1 MPRKTKEPT
10 FAEARERLDTIL
22 EELER
27 DSADV
32 DMLAARIR
40 EASELIR
47 FCRERLATTRQ
58 EVQKVVAELSDEP
71 VEPAEPEADSPAA
84 AETVSEPDG
93 PEPEPP
99 LDLHETGDL
108 PF

>member
-58 EVQKVVAELSDEP
+58 EVQKVVAELSA
-71 VEPAEPEADSPAA
+71 EPAETEVEAPAT

-99 LDLHETGDL
+99 PDMHETGDL

>member
-1 MPRKTKEPT
+1 MATKRKTTEPS
-10 FAEARERLDTIL
+10 FAEARERLDAIL

-32 DMLAARIR
+32 DMLAARIK

-47 FCRERLATTRQ
+47 FCRERLSATRQ
-58 EVQKVVAELSDEP
+58 DVQKVVAELAVD
-71 VEPAEPEADSPAA
+71 PAEGGAPGGSAEA
-84 AETVSEPDG
+84 EPQQPG
-93 PEPEPP
+93 
-99 LDLHETGDL
+99 ETGDL